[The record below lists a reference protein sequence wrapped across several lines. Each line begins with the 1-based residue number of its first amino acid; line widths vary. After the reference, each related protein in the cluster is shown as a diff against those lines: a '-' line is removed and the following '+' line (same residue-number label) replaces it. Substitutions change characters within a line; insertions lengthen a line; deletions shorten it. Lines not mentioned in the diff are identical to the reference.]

1 MAETKNVFEKML
13 AITSEIGKVN
23 KNLVVGEGKSQ
34 YKAVGE
40 ADVLKAVK
48 ELEEKY
54 GIYSYPYDRKI
65 VDSSILQTEKEFKGE
80 IKRGNQI
87 FLRLETVYRFVNVE
101 KPEEYID
108 ITTYGDGVDTQDKA
122 PGKAMTY
129 SDKYALLKA
138 YKMIT
143 GDDPDQN
150 ASPENMEIKGQVTT
164 NKVTSAEAKSIYS
177 LMMRKGLN
185 VVDNLKKNYGISNT
199 TDLTKEQ
206 YLSIFKAINGLP
218 DKEQKNK
225 KEIEQEQMEMYA
237 DYMSANADMGAR

>member
-1 MAETKNVFEKML
+1 MLETMNIFEKML
-13 AITSEIGKVN
+13 AVTSEIGKVN
-23 KNLVVGEGKSQ
+23 KNLIVGEGKSQ

-54 GIYSYPYDRKI
+54 RIYSYPYARRI
-65 VDSSILQTEKEFKGE
+65 VDSSILQTEKEYKNE

-87 FLRLETVYRFVNVE
+87 FLRLETVYRFVNVD
-101 KPEEYID
+101 KPEEYMDVI
-108 ITTYGDGVDTQDKA
+108 TYGDGVDTQDKA

-143 GDDPDQN
+143 GDDPDQFS
-150 ASPENMEIKGQVTT
+150 SPENMKIEGQTVT
-164 NKVTSAEAKSIYS
+164 NKVTDTEAKSIYS

-185 VVDNLKKNYGISNT
+185 VVDSLKKNYGVSNT
-199 TDLTKEQ
+199 ADLTKDQ
-206 YLSIFKAINGLP
+206 YLSIFKTINNLP
-218 DKEQKNK
+218 DK
-225 KEIEQEQMEMYA
+225 KEELDINDGRKFDGEPYR
-237 DYMSANADMGAR
+237 S

>member
-1 MAETKNVFEKML
+1 MAEVKNIFEKLL
-13 AITSEIGKVN
+13 AITSEIGNVN
-23 KNLVVGEGKSQ
+23 KNLVVGEGKAQ

-54 GIYSYPYDRKI
+54 GIYSYPCSRRI

-87 FLRLETVYRFVNVE
+87 FLRLETVYRFVNVDN
-101 KPEEYID
+101 PEEHID

-150 ASPENMEIKGQVTT
+150 ASPENMEIKGQATT
-164 NKVTSAEAKSIYS
+164 NKVTDAEAKSIYS

-185 VVDNLKKNYGISNT
+185 VAHDLQKNYGISNT
-199 TDLTKEQ
+199 ADLTKEQ
-206 YLSIFKAINGLP
+206 YLSIFKAINNLP
-218 DKEQKNK
+218 DKEHVETN
-225 KEIEQEQMEMYA
+225 
-237 DYMSANADMGAR
+237 